1 MRSKTKESFFLK
13 ALATSAKKQK
23 IAAPADLGVLCSN
36 LSYITSSQLSLVK
49 DAHHF
54 ASEVH
59 KDQKRRT
66 GHPYITHPSA
76 VALILTEMK
85 MDHETIMAALLH
97 DVIED
102 SEINK
107 SSLAERFGRPVSEIV
122 DGVSKLSKIFD
133 SQAQAQAEN
142 FQKMALAMAKDIR
155 VILVKIADRLHNM
168 RTIGVMSDEQRRRI
182 ARETLDFYAPIANR
196 LGMNNLKNELE
207 ELAFQALYPLRA
219 EAITSAV
226 DSRSNKKE
234 LMDEVTGSVLAALNR
249 EGINAEVI
257 SRKKKRLLDI
267 QKNESAKEVVFRNHG
282 RVWNTHHSRPSRLLL
297 SGIRSCAQSLQTST
311 REV

>member
-1 MRSKTKESFFLK
+1 MRSKTKESLFLK

-23 IAAPADLGVLCSN
+23 IAAPADLGVLCNN

-49 DAHHF
+49 EAHHF

-107 SSLAERFGRPVSEIV
+107 SSLAC
-122 DGVSKLSKIFD
+122 L
-133 SQAQAQAEN
+133 
-142 FQKMALAMAKDIR
+142 
-155 VILVKIADRLHNM
+155 
-168 RTIGVMSDEQRRRI
+168 
-182 ARETLDFYAPIANR
+182 
-196 LGMNNLKNELE
+196 
-207 ELAFQALYPLRA
+207 LY
-219 EAITSAV
+219 TS
-226 DSRSNKKE
+226 
-234 LMDEVTGSVLAALNR
+234 
-249 EGINAEVI
+249 
-257 SRKKKRLLDI
+257 
-267 QKNESAKEVVFRNHG
+267 
-282 RVWNTHHSRPSRLLL
+282 PSPRD
-297 SGIRSCAQSLQTST
+297 
-311 REV
+311 